1 MTHRVERVRELIRRE
16 LAMVLEKN
24 YTFDGLLVTLHDVNI
39 TPDLKSCR
47 VWVGVLGGKTWQQ
60 EQAVEKLRTNRGMI
74 QRELF
79 KRVKLKYSPQLFFRL
94 DRSIERGVRIVQAI
108 DDLPPSLN
116 PTDEPAPPFR
126 EAGKVKEKK
135 VREFASDEEFETAPD
150 EEDDAQP

>member
-24 YTFDGLLVTLHDVNI
+24 YSFDGLLVTLHDVNI
-39 TPDLKSCR
+39 TPDLRSCR
-47 VWVGVLGGKTWQQ
+47 VWVGVLGGKTYQQ
-60 EQAVEKLRTNRGMI
+60 EQAVEKLRNNRGNI

-79 KRVKLKYSPQLFFRL
+79 KRVKLKNSPQLFFRL

-126 EAGKVKEKK
+126 EPGKTKVK
-135 VREFASDEEFETAPD
+135 VQEFATDEEFETAAD
-150 EEDDAQP
+150 EDEDA